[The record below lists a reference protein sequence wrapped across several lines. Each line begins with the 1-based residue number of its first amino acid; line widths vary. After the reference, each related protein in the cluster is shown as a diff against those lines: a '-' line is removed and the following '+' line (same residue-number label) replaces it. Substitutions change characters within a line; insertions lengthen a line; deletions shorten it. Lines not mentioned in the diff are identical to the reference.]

1 MSSNISK
8 PDKKLTFDF
17 FDYKWKRVPQ
27 WAKATENIYRQ
38 WYLDRYGYK
47 TVDGL
52 REFLKDKKI
61 ILEAGCGL
69 ARDSKLFA
77 ECNSSAEI
85 VAMDQSPSA
94 LKVARETLRQF
105 KNCRVVR
112 ADITNFAYSKWFD
125 FISCDQVM
133 HHTPEPERTMAHFY
147 SYLRPGGVLNFSICR
162 KKNEY
167 RDLVDDLIM
176 ERARTMSPE
185 ELWKFAETVTLFGK
199 SLHELGIKDV
209 DWNNRKYP
217 DIQNFIHNQV
227 FRCWYN
233 PDIDFELSVSS
244 NYDWFCGNPRFNFT
258 EVVEMMRKGLGQ
270 HKVLMVHLGD
280 AVISFSVQK
289 TAGL

>member
-1 MSSNISK
+1 MSSNTSK

-27 WAKATENIYRQ
+27 WAEATENIYRQ

-52 REFLKDKKI
+52 REFLKDKKR

-77 ECNSSAEI
+77 ECNSGAEI

-94 LKVARETLRQF
+94 LNIARETLGQF

-112 ADITNFAYSKWFD
+112 ADITNLSGYGVFD
-125 FISCDQVM
+125 FISCDQVV
-133 HHTPEPERTMAHFY
+133 HHTPEPERTMANFY
-147 SYLRPGGVLNFSICR
+147 EHLIPGGVLNFSVCR
-162 KKNEY
+162 KKNKY

-176 ERARTMSPE
+176 ERARTISPE
-185 ELWKFAETVTLFGK
+185 KLWEFAEAVTFLGK
-199 SLHELGIKDV
+199 SLHDLNIKDV
-209 DWNNRKYP
+209 GWDKEKYP
-217 DIQNFIHNQV
+217 DIQRFVHNHV

-233 PDIDFELSVSS
+233 PDIDFDLSVSS
-244 NYDWFCGNPRFNFT
+244 NYDWFSGNPRFNLH
-258 EVVEMMRKGLGQ
+258 EVREMMKSGLGP
-270 HKVLMVHLGD
+270 HRVLRFNEDD